1 MIDSIKKA
9 MLAGVGA
16 AVLTKDKVEEAL
28 GELVEKGKIS
38 ANDAKET
45 ARKISDDGKQ
55 EFESAS
61 ATLQE
66 KFDELLSKMGQ
77 KNSERIDSLETK
89 VSELEA
95 RLSESEAANAKSAK
109 SK

>member
-1 MIDSIKKA
+1 
-9 MLAGVGA
+9 MLIGFGA

-28 GELVEKGKIS
+28 GELVEKGKIW

-45 ARKISDDGKQ
+45 ARKICDDGKQ

-66 KFDELLSKMGQ
+66 KFDELQASIGARCRLFRSVSKT
-77 KNSERIDSLETK
+77 S
-89 VSELEA
+89 
-95 RLSESEAANAKSAK
+95 
-109 SK
+109 

>member
-1 MIDSIKKA
+1 

-16 AVLTKDKVEEAL
+16 AVLTKDKAEEAL

-38 ANDAKET
+38 ANET

-55 EFESAS
+55 GFESAL

-66 KFDELLSKMGQ
+66 KFDELRASSVNRSKA
-77 KNSERIDSLETK
+77 SSI
-89 VSELEA
+89 
-95 RLSESEAANAKSAK
+95 
-109 SK
+109 